1 MGKSKNSEHYDHQ
14 KARRRSQS
22 KFQKLE
28 VLSNLSEDEVMDL
41 LVEEVNTNRNNNE
54 YKKQKA

>member
-1 MGKSKNSEHYDHQ
+1 MGKSRNSEHYDHQ

-22 KFQKLE
+22 KFEKLE
-28 VLSNLSEDEVMDL
+28 VHSGLSEDEVMDL
-41 LVEEVNTNRNNNE
+41 LVEEVNTSRNDNE